1 MGVEVNPTLGK
12 GSDTVRLM
20 TLQQIKTDQQT
31 IVAQMG
37 LNNPVCGLPELMN
50 VQTDMLAIANIKNV
64 QRYFKMPNPQQ
75 MQQLLTA
82 PKEPD
87 AMTLAAQAQNMK
99 VKSDA
104 AEALGNQNLKKQQ
117 MAQDRDLALKK
128 LREEALYDQQKLD
141 IERDKIHAQHV
152 QNSRRD
158 GGGHV

>member
-64 QRYFKMPNPQQ
+64 QRYFKMPDPQQ
-75 MQQLLTA
+75 MQQLLSA

-87 AMTLAAQAQNMK
+87 AMARPLQK
-99 VKSDA
+99 HSR
-104 AEALGNQNLKKQQ
+104 Q
-117 MAQDRDLALKK
+117 M
-128 LREEALYDQQKLD
+128 
-141 IERDKIHAQHV
+141 
-152 QNSRRD
+152 
-158 GGGHV
+158 